1 MATACAVA
9 AVRRGADV
17 KRRAVAKTCRHA
29 DGVFH
34 FAGGAVELK
43 GPVLLEHLPHLKD
56 VHKIAAVIGKGMD
69 REVGNGDRRAEHF
82 GTTVD
87 RQEGAHQ

>member
-9 AVRRGADV
+9 AVRPCADM

-34 FAGGAVELK
+34 FAGGTVEFK
-43 GPVLLEHLPHLKD
+43 GPVVFEHRPHLID

-69 REVGNGDRRAEHF
+69 CKVGDSDWRAEHF
-82 GTTVD
+82 GTAVN
-87 RQEGAHQ
+87 RQEGSHQ